1 VGGREDAVAAARA
14 DLHRLTQDVVRLASG
29 RDLITV
35 VASVRV
41 SMIMSQD
48 GTGDMPSVAILELI
62 ALILSDRDS
71 AFTPSPESGAPSEFM
86 PPDIQAAAQ
95 EALAVGSLL
104 PFFESAPAD
113 AESTI
118 AYFSV
123 QREINMRNAVYP
135 HMLLETLRGLFSD
148 SAVNADCRA
157 ALGFSGAEA
166 VEVMEAVR
174 ARSTEDLEKRFARLE
189 TARESIGPLRAKQK
203 LKGKQAAPE
212 DAVALRA
219 AAQSVLS
226 LIEDLDEAAVID
238 PGVIAERTGYER
250 PTVEAVLDAFTLV
263 GRPAIETSLDQFFQG
278 DNPLRT
284 APIVKDAQ
292 GRRMLVHEAL
302 AMPAVREV
310 IETRLQAA
318 SRFNAYREHRGHWV
332 EDTAVDLLATVS
344 PRASVFR
351 GFDYFVRDPQAA
363 APQTD
368 PAQFTKRV
376 EGDGLILIDDVAL
389 IIEVKSNALSAGA
402 RRGDLR
408 LLNEK
413 LGAIVTK
420 AAAQAGRLRD
430 RIVADQRI
438 RLGDGGWIDVSGIRE
453 VHTIAVGLEDL
464 SGVTTA
470 TSALVSAGVLSPDNI
485 PWTVSVHDLR
495 IVCELLD
502 RPGELLLYLR
512 RRTHP
517 LATQAYLAVDELDLF
532 ALFLEQGLYVPPD
545 PREVAKSLPWTG
557 PPTGADLRRFA
568 GQRPEVIR
576 NLTGPLDAWYESR
589 TRPAAA
595 PGRSGSE
602 KPRLNADRRL
612 LGLVDQITASGA
624 PGWLSTTAL
633 LLEGDQEGRRAS
645 GNCPRDL
652 AKLVRRDRRRRVSAH
667 VLLETSGR
675 HAVLIW
681 ACQAPGEEQEK
692 ASAELLDY
700 LLAVKH
706 QAGAYRASCLLFDP
720 AGKHLLRLLYDNRP
734 PGPDSAL
741 DEAAAKLPALENM
754 ERAAPGHFKGA
765 G

>member
-1 VGGREDAVAAARA
+1 
-14 DLHRLTQDVVRLASG
+14 
-29 RDLITV
+29 
-35 VASVRV
+35 VRV
-41 SMIMSQD
+41 SMIMNRA
-48 GTGDMPSVAILELI
+48 GTGEMPSVAILELL
-62 ALILSDRDS
+62 ALILCDRDS
-71 AFTPSPESGAPSEFM
+71 AFTPSPEASEPSEFM

-104 PFFESAPAD
+104 PFFESASPD

-135 HMLLETLRGLFSD
+135 HMLLETLRGLFSEPV
-148 SAVNADCRA
+148 VNADCRA
-157 ALGFSGAEA
+157 AMGFSGAEA
-166 VEVMEAVR
+166 VGVMEAVR
-174 ARSTEDLEKRFARLE
+174 ARSTEDLEKRFARME
-189 TARESIGPLRAKQK
+189 AAREAIGPLRARQK
-203 LKGKQAAPE
+203 LKGRKPKGKGADPEGAA
-212 DAVALRA
+212 AMRA
-219 AAQSVLS
+219 AAQSVLD
-226 LIEDLDEAAVID
+226 LIKDLDEAAVID

-250 PTVEAVLDAFTLV
+250 PTVEAVLDAFTLA
-263 GRPAIETSLDQFFQG
+263 GRPAIEASLDQFFQG

-292 GRRMLVHEAL
+292 GRRLLVHEAL

-318 SRFNAYREHRGHWV
+318 SRFDAYVQHRGHWV
-332 EDTAVDLLATVS
+332 EDAAIDLLAAVS
-344 PRASVFR
+344 PHATVFR
-351 GFDYFVRDPQAA
+351 GFHYFVPDPQAA

-368 PAQFTKRV
+368 PARFTKRV

-389 IIEVKSNALSAGA
+389 IIEVKSNALNAGA
-402 RRGDLR
+402 RRGDLQQ
-408 LLNEK
+408 LNTK

-430 RIVADQRI
+430 RIVGDPRI
-438 RLGDGGWIDVSGIRE
+438 RMENGQWIDVSGIRE

-517 LATQAYLAVDELDLF
+517 QATRAYLAVDELDLF
-532 ALFLEQGLYVPPD
+532 ALFLDQGLYLPPD
-545 PREVAKSLPWTG
+545 PREVARSLPWTG
-557 PPTGADLRRFA
+557 PPTDADLRRFA
-568 GQRPEVIR
+568 RQRPEVIR
-576 NLTGPLDAWYESR
+576 NLTGPLDAWYEAR
-589 TRPAAA
+589 IRPAGA
-595 PGRSGSE
+595 PGGTGESD

-612 LGLVDQITASGA
+612 LELVDQITASGA

-633 LLEGDQEGRRAS
+633 LLEGDRADHRAS
-645 GNCPRDL
+645 GNCARDL
-652 AKLVRRDRRRRVSAH
+652 AKLVRRDQRRHASAH
-667 VLLETSGR
+667 VLIETSGR

-681 ACQAPGEEQEK
+681 ACQAPGEDQDT

-700 LLAVKH
+700 LQAVKH
-706 QAGAYRASCLLFDP
+706 QADAYRASCLLFDP
-720 AGKHLLRLLYDNRP
+720 AGEHLLCLLYDNRP
-734 PGPDSAL
+734 PEPDSAL
-741 DEAAAKLPALENM
+741 DEAAARLPALENM
-754 ERAAPGHFKGA
+754 ERVAPGHFKDSRKA
-765 G
+765 